1 MDFPFSLIIKIKFNG
16 TFNHDNSPLFMNG
29 IDIWERYNMYK
40 QCQLIIELALSNH
53 NYYSLSSS
61 SFLLLSYTSLFSLY
75 LDWKPDPRC
84 KGDSTLQ
91 LWCRAWSM

>member
-53 NYYSLSSS
+53 NHYSLSSS
-61 SFLLLSYTSLFSLY
+61 SFLFALLY
-75 LDWKPDPRC
+75 LSILSIP
-84 KGDSTLQ
+84 
-91 LWCRAWSM
+91 